1 MLRNHRLLVALA
13 VSVVLGAPLQAGAQG
28 GTPSSAQLLV
38 SAEVQEDIA
47 IYLRNATNSSR
58 FWALAIST
66 DGTRSQRTSCPKID
80 PSGPI
85 DCYYGVGHP
94 SQERTDRRS
103 LKDCGSDCILI
114 YSGVTKT
121 FSGDIVPR

>member
-1 MLRNHRLLVALA
+1 M
-13 VSVVLGAPLQAGAQG
+13 VS
-28 GTPSSAQLLV
+28 T
-38 SAEVQEDIA
+38 EVQEDIA

-66 DGTRSQRTSCPKID
+66 DGTRSQRTSCPKTD
-80 PSGPI
+80 TSGPI

-103 LKDCGSDCILI
+103 LKDCGSDCILV
-114 YSGVTKT
+114 YSGITKT
-121 FSGDIVPR
+121 FSGEIVPK